1 MTGGETP
8 GGRGAIESPVPPA
21 STSGADGQPDA
32 RSARPGRLT
41 VTRGQF
47 LAGSLALIGA
57 GLASGFYAWQ
67 VEPHWLEIVT
77 RPMAIDGLPP
87 ALDGA
92 RLLHLTDI
100 HVGPRVS
107 DSFVVEVF
115 RRLAALEPDIVVV
128 TGDFTSYHPEVL
140 ERARR
145 VYAEMPRGRLA
156 TLGVL
161 GNHDYGPG
169 WADRRAADSLQ
180 GVVAGLGLTVLRNEV
195 MEVAG
200 LQIVGMDD
208 LWAKSFQPRTALAAL
223 EKGRPV
229 LALCHNPDC
238 VDRPGWGGYT
248 GWVLAGHT
256 HGGQCK
262 PPFLPPPVLPVENRR
277 YTSGEFAVGGG
288 RRLYISRGVGHLQQ
302 VRFNARPEATVF
314 ELRPAGLH
322 QVSSGRRTG

>member
-8 GGRGAIESPVPPA
+8 DGRGTNESPAPPT
-21 STSGADGQPDA
+21 STSGTHGQPDA
-32 RSARPGRLT
+32 LSDRPRPT
-41 VTRGQF
+41 ITRGQF

-57 GLASGFYAWQ
+57 GLASGFYAWR

-77 RPMAIDGLPP
+77 RPMAIDRLPP

-128 TGDFTSYHPEVL
+128 TGDFTSYHAEVL

-169 WADRRAADSLQ
+169 WSDRRAADSLQ
-180 GVVAGLGLTVLRNEV
+180 GVLAGLGLTVLRNEV
-195 MEVAG
+195 AEVAG

-208 LWAKSFQPRTALAAL
+208 LWAEAFQPRAALAAV
-223 EKGRPV
+223 ENRRPV

-238 VDRPGWGGYT
+238 VDLPGWGGYT

-302 VRFNARPEATVF
+302 VRFNVRPEATVF